1 MGVGPDRI
9 MLSAFRT
16 TAALRRCS
24 PVALDWAKMA
34 SQVTTDSG
42 RAELAALRG
51 EISEINKSLDSV
63 PDGVASVDW
72 AHWKSRIQ
80 TPGAVDQFEAAF
92 NSLQVPTL
100 QDTFTAELTSKFNAA
115 IAAAEDQAV
124 NAQAQIARL
133 EQELVD
139 LQAAKDDLY
148 NKTVED
154 ELAANPELEAE
165 IEGEIAD
172 NYWK

>member
-42 RAELAALRG
+42 RAELGALRG
-51 EISEINKSLDSV
+51 EIAEINKSLDSV
-63 PDGVASVDW
+63 PEGAANVDW
-72 AHWKSRIQ
+72 GYWKTKIQ

-92 NSLQVPTL
+92 NSLQTPAL
-100 QDTFTAELTSKFNAA
+100 QVQRSHRRSRRPSRQRPGPDCP
-115 IAAAEDQAV
+115 
-124 NAQAQIARL
+124 ARARARGPPGR
-133 EQELVD
+133 QGRPVQQD
-139 LQAAKDDLY
+139 SRGRARGQS
-148 NKTVED
+148 
-154 ELAANPELEAE
+154 
-165 IEGEIAD
+165 
-172 NYWK
+172 

>member
-42 RAELAALRG
+42 RAELGALRG
-51 EISEINKSLDSV
+51 EIAEINKSLDSV
-63 PDGVASVDW
+63 PEGAANVDW
-72 AHWKSRIQ
+72 AYWKTKIQ

-92 NSLQVPTL
+92 NAMQTPTL
-100 QDTFTAELTSKFNAA
+100 EDTFTAGLTAKFDSA
-115 IAAAEDQAV
+115 ISA
-124 NAQAQIARL
+124 
-133 EQELVD
+133 
-139 LQAAKDDLY
+139 
-148 NKTVED
+148 
-154 ELAANPELEAE
+154 
-165 IEGEIAD
+165 
-172 NYWK
+172 